1 MEKYQNHFSKCVQQI
16 LFNKDKELRETLE
29 TLEQTSKMIVKQGN
43 NLQADHQKL
52 NEASQRLERQ
62 VRKSQKLVSNS
73 LQEDCETMDRDL
85 RILEQTVNLID

>member
-16 LFNKDKELRETLE
+16 LSNKDNELRETLD
-29 TLEQTSKMIVKQGN
+29 TLDQTSKMIVKQGN

-52 NEASQRLERQ
+52 NETSQRLEKQ
-62 VRKSQKLVSNS
+62 VRKSQKLANKS

-85 RILEQTVNLID
+85 RILEQTVNLMD